1 MVRVK
6 RISSS
11 WKLIYIVGLFMA
23 IILGLRLI
31 WLKPYE
37 IPSPSMA
44 PTLLPGDCILVNKLA
59 YLSRTALRGDIVV
72 FKYPMDPERVFIK
85 RVIAVE
91 GEDFEI
97 KDSQVYINN
106 KPLSEPYINKV
117 NFAAFSSRR
126 VPSGFLL
133 VLGDNRNESRDS
145 REWGMLPR
153 DNLLGR
159 AMFIYSPSHRFSI
172 LR

>member
-1 MVRVK
+1 VVRVK
-6 RISSS
+6 RMSWS

-23 IILGLRLI
+23 VLMGLRLI

-37 IPSPSMA
+37 IPSPSME
-44 PTLLPGDCILVNKLA
+44 PTLFPGDCILVNKLA
-59 YLSRTALRGDIVV
+59 YLGRTPIRGDIVV
-72 FKYPMDPERVFIK
+72 FKYPVDPERVFIK
-85 RVIAVE
+85 RVIAIE

-106 KPLSEPYINKV
+106 KPLSEPYITKV
-117 NFAAFSSRR
+117 KFASFSSHR
-126 VPSGFLL
+126 VPSGFLM

-153 DNLLGR
+153 GNLLGR